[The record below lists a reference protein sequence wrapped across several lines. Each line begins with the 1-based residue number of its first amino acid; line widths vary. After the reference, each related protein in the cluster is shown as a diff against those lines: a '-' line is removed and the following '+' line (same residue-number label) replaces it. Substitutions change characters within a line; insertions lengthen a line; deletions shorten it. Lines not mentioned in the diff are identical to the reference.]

1 MTLSTRPSM
10 SRQRTLQETVA
21 SVAERRQ
28 RIESEPLPANLQALL
43 DDAAAEAG
51 DHPLWNFF
59 ESQEQISYREARRR
73 VHGLARRLSAI
84 GIRKGSH
91 VAVMLPNVAAFPLTW
106 LAIGAIGAVM
116 VPVNTGYQARELTYV
131 LKDSEA
137 EFAVVDAACL
147 ALLEGCIAADG
158 LALAADRIVVH
169 GGTPGAAHHD
179 WAALAQPSDEAFVPA
194 EPVGRD
200 DLLNIQYTSGT
211 TGFPKGCMLTQRYW
225 LTSGKVNA
233 WRDGRRFERL
243 LASTPFYYMDPQ
255 WILLMTVY
263 HRATLFVAAKQSTSR
278 FIGWLKTFDI
288 QFCLFPF
295 LVFKQPP
302 SEHDRLSAL
311 VRGNVYG
318 VPKDVHARIEE
329 RFDFCA
335 REAFGMTELGSAMF
349 MPIEAT
355 DMVGSGSCGVPSP
368 FRECQIVDA
377 DGRQVPVGEI
387 GELRVR
393 GPGIMLG
400 YYQRPE
406 ATAQALRDGW
416 FHTGDLFRQD
426 ERGYYYI
433 VGRQKDMIRRSSENI
448 AAREVE
454 AVLNGVPAVLE
465 SAAVPV
471 PDETRGEEV
480 KAYIVL
486 KDGTPPDA
494 DTLDGIIAACQAQLA
509 RFKVPRYYSFRQALP
524 KTPSLKVA
532 KQSLLVS
539 AREGLEPTYDRVS
552 GQWTGAESLTGAS
565 PA

>member
-1 MTLSTRPSM
+1 MTFPLSSLM
-10 SRQRTLQETVA
+10 SRQITLSQTVE
-21 SVAERRQ
+21 SVPERRR
-28 RIESEPLPANLQALL
+28 RIESEPLPANIAALL
-43 DDAAAEAG
+43 DQAVADAG
-51 DHPLWNFF
+51 GKTLWNFF
-59 ESQEQISYREARRR
+59 ESEEQISYREARRR
-73 VHGLARRLSAI
+73 VHGLARSLSAI
-84 GIRKGSH
+84 GIRKGTH

-106 LAIGAIGAVM
+106 LAIGTLGAVM
-116 VPVNTGYQARELTYV
+116 VPVNVGYQPRELTYV

-137 EFAVVDAACL
+137 EYAIVDQGCL
-147 ALLEGCIAADG
+147 ALLEGCIEADA
-158 LALAADRIVVH
+158 LSLAADRIVVH
-169 GGTPGAAHHD
+169 GGHAGSHHD
-179 WAALAQPSDEAFVPA
+179 WQALAQPAAEDFVPP
-194 EPVGRD
+194 EPVGLD

-233 WRDGRRFERL
+233 WRDGRRFERI

-255 WILLMTVY
+255 WLLLMTVFQ
-263 HRATLFVAAKQSTSR
+263 RATLFVAARQSTSR
-278 FIGWLKTFDI
+278 FVQWLRTFEI

-302 SEHDRLSAL
+302 SPDDALTHL

-368 FRECQIVDA
+368 FRECEIVDSE
-377 DGRQVPVGEI
+377 GRPVPTGEV

-393 GPGIMLG
+393 GPGILLG
-400 YYQRPE
+400 YYNRPE
-406 ATAQALRDGW
+406 ASAAALRDGW

-426 ERGYYYI
+426 ERGFFYI

-454 AVLNGVPAVLE
+454 SVLNGIAAVME

-486 KDGTPPDA
+486 KDADA
-494 DTLDGIIAACQAQLA
+494 PRDAVLADIVAACQSQLA
-509 RFKVPRYYSFRQALP
+509 RFKVPRYYSFRAALP

-539 AREGLEPTYDRVS
+539 AREGTEPTYDRVAGRWIGAVQEA
-552 GQWTGAESLTGAS
+552 GQ
-565 PA
+565 

>member
-1 MTLSTRPSM
+1 M
-10 SRQRTLQETVA
+10 SRQITLNQTVETVPA
-21 SVAERRQ
+21 RRL
-28 RIESEPLPANLQALL
+28 RIESEPLPANIAALL
-43 DDAAAEAG
+43 DEAVASAG
-51 DHPLWNFF
+51 EKTLWNFF
-59 ESQEQISYREARRR
+59 ESEEQISYREAQRH
-73 VHGLARRLSAI
+73 VHGLARSLSAI
-84 GIRKGSH
+84 GIRKGTH

-106 LAIGAIGAVM
+106 LAIGTIGAVM
-116 VPVNTGYQARELTYV
+116 VPVNVGYQPRELAYV

-137 EFAVVDAACL
+137 EYVVVDHTCL
-147 ALLEGCIAADG
+147 ALLEGCIEKDALP
-158 LALAADRIVVH
+158 LASDRIVVH
-169 GGTPGAAHHD
+169 GGTAGRHHD
-179 WAALAQPSDEAFVPA
+179 WHALARPAAGEFVPP
-194 EPVGRD
+194 EPVGLD

-225 LTSGKVNA
+225 LTAGKVNA
-233 WRDGRRFERL
+233 CRDGRRFERI

-255 WILLMTVY
+255 WLLLMTVFQ
-263 HRATLFVAAKQSTSR
+263 RATLFVAARQSTSR
-278 FIGWLKTFDI
+278 FVQWLRAFEI

-302 SEHDRLSAL
+302 APDDALTHL

-368 FRECQIVDA
+368 FRECEIVDPA
-377 DGRQVPVGEI
+377 GRQVPVGEV

-393 GPGIMLG
+393 GPGILVG
-400 YYQRPE
+400 YYNRPE
-406 ATAQALRDGW
+406 ASAAALRDGW

-426 ERGYYYI
+426 KRGYFYI

-454 AVLNGVPAVLE
+454 SVLNGIPAVME

-486 KDGTPPDA
+486 KNADA
-494 DTLDGIIAACQAQLA
+494 PKDEIISEIVATCQAQLA
-509 RFKVPRYYSFRQALP
+509 RFKVPRYFSFREVLP

-539 AREGLEPTYDRVS
+539 AREATEPTYDRVAGCWLGS
-552 GQWTGAESLTGAS
+552 TQEAAR
-565 PA
+565 

>member
-1 MTLSTRPSM
+1 M
-10 SRQRTLQETVA
+10 SRQITLNQTVE
-21 SVAERRQ
+21 SVPERRR
-28 RIESEPLPANLQALL
+28 RIESEPLPANIAALL
-43 DDAAAEAG
+43 DEAVSDAG
-51 DHPLWNFF
+51 DKTLWNFF

-73 VHGLARRLSAI
+73 VHGLARNLNAI
-84 GIRKGSH
+84 GIRKGTH

-106 LAIGAIGAVM
+106 LAIGTLGAVM
-116 VPVNTGYQARELTYV
+116 VPVNVGYQPRELTYV

-137 EFAVVDAACL
+137 EYAIVDHACL
-147 ALLEGCIAADG
+147 ALLEGCIATDA
-158 LALAADRIVVH
+158 LPLAADRIVVH
-169 GGTPGAAHHD
+169 GSNAGSHHD
-179 WAALAQPSDEAFVPA
+179 WHAFAQPAIDDFVPP
-194 EPVGRD
+194 EPVGLD

-233 WRDGRRFERL
+233 WRDGRRFERI

-255 WILLMTVY
+255 WLLLMTVFQ
-263 HRATLFVAAKQSTSR
+263 RATLFVAAKQSTSR
-278 FIGWLKTFDI
+278 FIQWLRTFEI

-302 SEHDRLSAL
+302 SPDDALTHL

-368 FRECQIVDA
+368 FRECEIVDPE
-377 DGRQVPVGEI
+377 GRRVPTGEV

-393 GPGIMLG
+393 GPGILVG
-400 YYQRPE
+400 YYNRPE
-406 ATAQALRDGW
+406 ASAAALRDGW

-426 ERGYYYI
+426 ERGYFYI

-454 AVLNGVPAVLE
+454 SVLNGVPAVME

-486 KDGTPPDA
+486 KDADA
-494 DTLDGIIAACQAQLA
+494 HKDEVITEIVAACQAQLA
-509 RFKVPRYYSFRQALP
+509 RFKVPRYYSFREALP

-532 KQSLLVS
+532 KQTLLVS
-539 AREGLEPTYDRVS
+539 AREATELTYDRVA
-552 GQWTGAESLTGAS
+552 GRWLGAAQEA
-565 PA
+565 AQ